1 MKELY
6 YVIGDSRKPNCI
18 KQTLLNKGGIDD
30 LDLYFDSEDVIYY
43 INEESK
49 IRCAIDMELKKFIL
63 YYGTELKPIESE
75 ETFEPF
81 DKVIVKF
88 RGKGDLAV
96 DTFSHKKGKW
106 FYCGL
111 VLYYECHHY
120 EPWMKK
126 YLGTNTPW
134 NEFEKE

>member
-6 YVIGDSRKPNCI
+6 YVIGDSRKHNCI

-63 YYGTELKPIESE
+63 YYGTELKPIEPE
-75 ETFEPF
+75 ETFEPG
-81 DKVIVKF
+81 DKVFVSYNGYWEFSI
-88 RGKGDLAV
+88 
-96 DTFSHKKGKW
+96 FSHTTPEGQIHC
-106 FYCGL
+106 CG
-111 VLYYECHHY
+111 VLYDECHHY

-126 YLGTNTPW
+126 YLGTTIAW
-134 NEFEKE
+134 KDFVK